1 MAAVVAH
8 QHAGLWHQRPEHSF
22 HVPELHF
29 TGMMPAYNAQRS
41 AATTSSVR
49 SFQPPPTTHMD
60 ISLPLFTAN
69 GLPTSVPYQP
79 SGPFAYDSSVN
90 PYNMQQ
96 GSMPQSY
103 AMNYSSS
110 MAPAVSYAGRSDV
123 QTLPTVRDA
132 RHAFGLE
139 GDHMV
144 KSESASPVQSSPMYN
159 NGSYAA
165 DCKRCSSEP
174 VETTNINFATDVDTL
189 MRAIQAKQTTSPQK
203 ISVAKVSTHH
213 EQPSTFV
220 LYLRSAG

>member
-29 TGMMPAYNAQRS
+29 TGMMPAYNTQRS
-41 AATTSSVR
+41 AVNTSSVR
-49 SFQPPPTTHMD
+49 SFQPPSTHMD
-60 ISLPLFTAN
+60 MSLPLFTAN
-69 GLPTSVPYQP
+69 VLPTSVPYQP
-79 SGPFAYDSSVN
+79 SGSFTYDTSAN

-103 AMNYSSS
+103 AMSYSSS
-110 MAPAVSYAGRSDV
+110 MATAVSYPGRPDA
-123 QTLPTVRDA
+123 QTLPTVREA

-159 NGSYAA
+159 NASYAA

-203 ISVAKVSTHH
+203 LNVPKVSTHC
-213 EQPSTFV
+213 PSPLVVV
-220 LYLRSAG
+220 LYSRNVA